1 MRPLW
6 LGGQYP
12 RGARGR
18 PSLTSM
24 RKSPVRS
31 PALQATP
38 STSTDSRY
46 WSAGKAGVGV
56 NSSMGVSAVGRGGGG
71 QRWRLQGGPRG
82 GGGNTATSHGRPGS
96 EGRRQGCP
104 GQEAPAQQSQT
115 HPSEG
120 PTPHPTRK
128 APTPLDTLSRGPEN
142 QGGNRTAA
150 SYQHPKPRT
159 ESRQGDRKGVGSGR
173 GAGARQEASRGEGQG
188 PSSKDTLASG
198 TPPSSLPLAPRSTK
212 PKPSWSRFCRTATLS
227 SMT

>member
-1 MRPLW
+1 M
-6 LGGQYP
+6 
-12 RGARGR
+12 
-18 PSLTSM
+18 
-24 RKSPVRS
+24 RS

-71 QRWRLQGGPRG
+71 QRWRRQGGPRG
-82 GGGNTATSHGRPGS
+82 GGGNTATSRGRPGS

-104 GQEAPAQQSQT
+104 GQGEPAQQSQT

-150 SYQHPKPRT
+150 SYQHPKPRI
-159 ESRQGDRKGVGSGR
+159 ESHSRETGR
-173 GAGARQEASRGEGQG
+173 EWAVEGGQG
-188 PSSKDTLASG
+188 PGRRQAEG
-198 TPPSSLPLAPRSTK
+198 RGRGPAPRT
-212 PKPSWSRFCRTATLS
+212 PSPVGHPPRHYLWPPGAQNQSLHGPVSAGQPPCRQ
-227 SMT
+227 

>member
-1 MRPLW
+1 MRPLG

-71 QRWRLQGGPRG
+71 QRWRRQGGPRG
-82 GGGNTATSHGRPGS
+82 GGGNTATSRGRPGP

-104 GQEAPAQQSQT
+104 GQEEPAQQSRT

-150 SYQHPKPRT
+150 SYQHPKPRI
-159 ESRQGDRKGVGSGR
+159 ESHGR
-173 GAGARQEASRGEGQG
+173 ETGRERAVEGGQG
-188 PSSKDTLASG
+188 PGRRQAEG
-198 TPPSSLPLAPRSTK
+198 RGRGPAPRT
-212 PKPSWSRFCRTATLS
+212 PSPVGHPPRHYLWPPGAQNQSLHGPVSAGQPPCRQ
-227 SMT
+227 